1 MGAALRGGA
10 LVVLVCAWAVC
21 ALADGAEVTD
31 NDRVWANFT
40 REAATVGDSHFWL
53 ELRGMKLETQGR
65 PELGLSGYRIDDS
78 SITHIDGGRFDLV
91 GAYGFWGGGAEVGAD
106 FPFVMQ
112 EQITSVGTKVSSD
125 GMLVRNHDEK
135 VSPGDLVLYGKIKRE
150 LAAHWAGALGLELS
164 APTGSEND
172 FLGSGDLGLNPF
184 LSTRYQTGPFAF
196 GGHIGFL
203 LNTGNQPQV
212 FNWSLEAIA
221 RYNAYLSF
229 RCELND
235 RLFRDGQTFNDMTI
249 WPGLDLNLIDHLII
263 RPQGLAHLTG
273 DAIDWGVGVGL
284 AFTL

>member
-1 MGAALRGGA
+1 MMGAALRGGA
-10 LVVLVCAWAVC
+10 LVVLVCAAATS
-21 ALADGAEVTD
+21 ALAAGADVTD

-53 ELRGMKLETQGR
+53 ELQGMKLESPGR
-65 PELGLSGYRIDDS
+65 PELGLNGYPLDDP

-91 GAYGFWGGGAEVGAD
+91 GAYGFWGGAEVGAD

-112 EQITSVGTKVSSD
+112 EQITSVGTEVSKT
-125 GMLVRNHDEK
+125 GELKRHHDQA
-135 VSPGDLVLYGKIKRE
+135 VSPGDLLLYGKFKRE

-164 APTGSEND
+164 APTGSEDD
-172 FLGSGDLGLNPF
+172 FLGSGELGLNPF
-184 LSTRYQTGPFAF
+184 LSTRYQSGPFAV
-196 GGHIGFL
+196 GGHVGFL
-203 LNTGNQPQV
+203 LNTGNQADV

-221 RYNAYLSF
+221 RYNTYLAF

-249 WPGLDLNLIDHLII
+249 WPGLDLNLIDHLVI
-263 RPQGLAHLTG
+263 RPEGLAHLTG
-273 DAIDWGVGVGL
+273 DAIDWGIGIGL

>member
-10 LVVLVCAWAVC
+10 LAVLVCAWAVS
-21 ALADGAEVTD
+21 AWADGSDVTD

-53 ELRGMKLETQGR
+53 ELRGMKLDDGGG
-65 PELGLSGYRIDDS
+65 PKLGLSGYPIDDP
-78 SITHIDGGRFDLV
+78 SIGHIDGGRFDLV
-91 GAYGFWGGGAEVGAD
+91 GAYGFWNGAEVGAD

-112 EQITSVGTKVSSD
+112 EDITTIGTTVSPS
-125 GMLVRNHDEK
+125 GELTRNHDEK
-135 VSPGDLVLYGKIKRE
+135 VSPGDLVLYGKFKRE
-150 LAAHWAGALGLELS
+150 LAEHWAGALGLEIS
-164 APTGSEND
+164 VPTGSEND
-172 FLGSGDLGLNPF
+172 FLGSGDFGLNPF

-196 GGHIGFL
+196 GGHVGFL
-203 LNTGNQPQV
+203 LNTGNQADV

-235 RLFRDGQTFNDMTI
+235 RLFRDGETFNDMTI
-249 WPGLDLNLIDHLII
+249 LPGLDLDLIEHIVI

-273 DAIDWGVGVGL
+273 DAIDWGVGVGI